1 MAGHNFIH
9 KVQAR
14 GKKSCRFQIWYQ
26 AGWLLDLECWQSV
39 HFGVTVLFLTCPRY
53 FQIAYHTYH
62 HNLYIRLQ
70 CLFQAGIEF
79 DKRQFDGCAKLVDK
93 LIMTRKMDPKVC
105 HNKCVINYYQSG
117 LRATD
122 DLMHNL
128 SRVCDMVGSVPV
140 HFFTLIS
147 VVGKFLILKEKIT
160 QKHLRWNK
168 YDAQKRKVSDIRF
181 VQFIYNE

>member
-1 MAGHNFIH
+1 M
-9 KVQAR
+9 
-14 GKKSCRFQIWYQ
+14 
-26 AGWLLDLECWQSV
+26 
-39 HFGVTVLFLTCPRY
+39 VLILTCPRS

-122 DLMHNL
+122 DFMHNL
-128 SRVCDMVGSVPV
+128 SRVCDMVS
-140 HFFTLIS
+140 
-147 VVGKFLILKEKIT
+147 
-160 QKHLRWNK
+160 
-168 YDAQKRKVSDIRF
+168 
-181 VQFIYNE
+181 